1 MNKNAVLEKACTMDC
16 SAAARGI
23 CPFYGQEKF
32 DKCQRVKD
40 FNKNAC
46 EKKVDFYIGG

>member
-16 SAAARGI
+16 YAAARGI

-40 FNKNAC
+40 FYKTLAETN
-46 EKKVDFYIGG
+46 